1 MGENETNNSQNSS
14 YEDYIPD
21 NQDNYIEDNSF
32 DNQGVGYNQN
42 FNHNQNSIQSFSN
55 GLHKGINN
63 RNKINPATD
72 KNQMGDK
79 KNNNPNND
87 NLAKGNNK
95 KDNNENQMPGRKKAD
110 DKNSNPNQMPGA
122 KKNNNNQNA
131 KDGDPRKRN
140 ENSNTNKT
148 PNQNKN
154 KSISKSSTTN
164 KAVSKK
170 TPNGKEVLKK
180 EVATG
185 LKTIWTVIPIQAKLA
200 IAAGVSIMFIFV
212 LILLTVTAMTATGVA
227 IGASL
232 CNQNSYGS
240 DIYDDTDVS
249 AFICSMKDPLDGK
262 YEVTSLYGWRA
273 EFSTDHMHSG
283 IDLAGSTGTPVT
295 AVHEGEVIYAGSSGG
310 YGKLVQIKHGDKI
323 NTLYGHLN
331 SISVKKGDKVKQ
343 GQEIGRRGNT
353 GHSFGSHLHFEIRNG
368 ESSTDTVSPNAY
380 FGYSDKGYERCL
392 DRSKSPQYGCN
403 IDKTGKARK
412 IKQSESGQVCGI
424 TSNYSNGGDNSQ
436 CCETGNNG
444 SSEAGLEF
452 VEWIKI
458 WEGTGEY
465 CDNAKKQYKSYQKPG
480 DSLTIGPGVTHD
492 YLPDLTRVGQCMSVT
507 TVDTASVK
515 AIANKREKVVKSNF
529 SGVSLTQNQEDAMT
543 SMAYNGCS
551 SFFPGIAKAAKSGSY
566 KDIWKAM
573 KGCIEKNTIYEEGLK
588 KRRKAEFALY
598 VTGDYSIAEE
608 YKSKT
613 WTQKEYDDYD
623 SDGVIA
629 RKASGSSSTCTSGSG
644 SGDIATRANQEY
656 EKWNNASSNSDRDD
670 MLKNYIQACRNKRE
684 CTDWCA
690 GFVSYILQ
698 ETGKLEHLSG
708 YNCYAESYSNVKA
721 KDSSVTVEHHK
732 IGSGYTPQPGDVIVY
747 GTKHVGIVEYVEG
760 KTVHTIEGNTSGSKR
775 ANCWTR
781 SVGKHAYQL
790 GTQGMTEFVTIS

>member
-14 YEDYIPD
+14 YEDYTPD

-170 TPNGKEVLKK
+170 TPNGKDALKK
-180 EVATG
+180 EMATG
-185 LKTIWTVIPIQAKLA
+185 LKTLWTAIPIQAKIV
-200 IAAGVSIMFIFV
+200 IAAGVSIMLILA
-212 LILLTVTAMTATGVA
+212 LILLAVTTMTATGVA
-227 IGASL
+227 IGASM
-232 CNQNSYGS
+232 CDESSYGS
-240 DIYDDTDVS
+240 DVWSDANIS
-249 AFICSMKDPLDGK
+249 SFICSMKDPLDGN
-262 YEVTSLYGWRA
+262 YTVSSLYGWRA

-295 AVHEGEVIYAGSSGG
+295 AVHEGEVVFAGNTSG
-310 YGKLVQIKHGDKI
+310 YGNLVQIKHGDKI

-368 ESSTDTVSPNAY
+368 ESSNDTVSPNAY

-403 IDKTGKARK
+403 IDTSGKARK
-412 IKQSESGQVCGI
+412 IKQSETGQICGI
-424 TSNYSNGGDNSQ
+424 TSNYNNNGDNSD
-436 CCETGNNG
+436 CCETANTSKSSLVDFIRTFEGSGGYCG
-444 SSEAGLEF
+444 SS
-452 VEWIKI
+452 KK
-458 WEGTGEY
+458 EY
-465 CDNAKKQYKSYQKPG
+465 KAYQNSG
-480 DSLTIGPGVTHD
+480 DRVTIGYGVTSD
-492 YLPDLTRVGQCMSVT
+492 YLPQLKRAGQCISVT
-507 TVDTASVK
+507 TVDAAELK
-515 AIANKREKVVKSNF
+515 AIEAKRTNVIKKNF
-529 SGVSLTQNQEDAMT
+529 QNVELNQNQEDAMV
-543 SMAYNGCS
+543 SMAYNGCGQ
-551 SFFPGIAKAAKSGSY
+551 FFQKIAAASKTGNL
-566 KDIWKAM
+566 KQVWNAM
-573 KGCIEKNTIYEEGLK
+573 KGCNNGGILNY
-588 KRRKAEFALY
+588 RRKAEFDLY
-598 VTGDYSIAEE
+598 VTGDYSAAER
-608 YKSKT
+608 YKGKSYT
-613 WTQKEYDDYD
+613 SAQYDDYD

-629 RKASGSSSTCTSGSG
+629 RKASGSASSCSSSSGST
-644 SGDIATRANQEY
+644 DIAKRANEEY
-656 EKWNNASSNSDRDD
+656 EKWNNASSNSARSKMLQGYMKACSNRDGWC
-670 MLKNYIQACRNKRE
+670 N
-684 CTDWCA
+684 DWCA

-708 YNCYAESYSNVKA
+708 YNCLAASYNTVKA

-732 IGSGYTPQPGDVIVY
+732 AAGYTPKAGDVFVR
-747 GTKHVGIVEYVEG
+747 GTKHVGLVEYVEG
-760 KTVHTIEGNTSGSKR
+760 KTIHTIEGNTSGSKT
-775 ANCWTR
+775 ASCWPR
-781 SVGKHAYQL
+781 SVNKHTYQI
-790 GTQGMTEFVTIS
+790 GGGGITHYVTIK